1 MKKFLR
7 IFCFIPLIFVFSVC
21 LHAGEAE
28 SFNLCSSIKFKTYG
42 FSLEQLKSSS
52 DEGACQKWKSAEAKV
67 LVVRLER
74 DNERSEQRTQKE
86 KKPYLYV
93 RKDRTTPPGPIFDF
107 VKYEASR
114 GRYFF
119 DESKFLQAVNE
130 WPVYQQRA
138 AKIVQESGGV
148 VNPDASVQHW
158 KNNSGDFLVCT
169 IVYRSQK
176 NEPQFMERHFSFFK
190 KNKISAAYSSVLLRV
205 DDSVAIEEVDAVE
218 KLFRSIELVQ

>member
-7 IFCFIPLIFVFSVC
+7 IFLLLHLSLIFSAC

-28 SFNLCSSIKFKTYG
+28 SFNLCNSIKFKTFG
-42 FSLEQLKSSS
+42 FNLEKLQSSLE
-52 DEGACQKWKSAEAKV
+52 EGMCQKWKNAETRI
-67 LVVRLER
+67 LVINLEKGDR
-74 DNERSEQRTQKE
+74 ELEQKIQKE

-107 VKYEASR
+107 VRYEAAGR
-114 GRYFF
+114 RYFF
-119 DESKFLQAVNE
+119 DENKFLQAINE

-138 AKIVQESGGV
+138 AEVAKESEGAI
-148 VNPDASVQHW
+148 NPDAKIQHW

-169 IVYRSQK
+169 ITYRNQK
-176 NEPQFMERHFSFFK
+176 NEPKFMERHFSFFK
-190 KNKISAAYSSVLLRV
+190 RNRISAVYSSALLRIN
-205 DDSVAIEEVDAVE
+205 DSVALEEVDAVE